1 MNSFEK
7 CTYTIL
13 PITFYFQ
20 EIEAASI
27 LGISD
32 LSLATVQDLRD
43 RLLGTTQLKTYHSK
57 EVSLPKQLDTPAE
70 EGMKNLL
77 VQKSAISTSEFIS
90 DRASMAL
97 TGAAKPYL
105 TKLSDQASASRND
118 FKCCTHCQGRSIHI
132 VQRTFFTPRTHIDY
146 I

>member
-1 MNSFEK
+1 M
-7 CTYTIL
+7 YTFT
-13 PITFYFQ
+13 TFCFQ

-105 TKLSDQASASRND
+105 TKLSDQASGSRND
-118 FKCCTHCQGRSIHI
+118 FKCCTHCQGVIH
-132 VQRTFFTPRTHIDY
+132 VV
-146 I
+146 